1 MHNSNNNNNTILLYY
16 IIFYCNYRCCYV
28 AHFRDISDFLYTQTS
43 SSLFSIHCFFLIK
56 IYYVFNANQH
66 ILLLRGCV
74 YTAGSFVRDQPT
86 VSRLDTYAHH
96 RPPRARARTTS
107 VKEKDACNYQFGM
120 CVCVCGSGVLFLV
133 DFGKRKYNIV
143 FGEKDIIIWSPYV

>member
-1 MHNSNNNNNTILLYY
+1 MCNAITVVVDLWDYIIFFLGQYIIYYYNNITIQYVTTIHNSNNTILY
-16 IIFYCNYRCCYV
+16 IIVILLLLRCAFSWY
-28 AHFRDISDFLYTQTS
+28 FRFSVYTQTS

-66 ILLLRGCV
+66 ILLLRACV

-86 VSRLDTYAHH
+86 VSRSDTYAH

-107 VKEKDACNYQFGM
+107 VKEKDACNY
-120 CVCVCGSGVLFLV
+120 
-133 DFGKRKYNIV
+133 
-143 FGEKDIIIWSPYV
+143 

>member
-1 MHNSNNNNNTILLYY
+1 MIQYYLLYY
-16 IIFYCNYRCCYV
+16 IILKYRNCCCCV

-74 YTAGSFVRDQPT
+74 YTAGLFVRDQPT
-86 VSRLDTYAHH
+86 VSLSDTYAH
-96 RPPRARARTTS
+96 RPPRTRARTTS
-107 VKEKDACNYQFGM
+107 VKEKDACNY
-120 CVCVCGSGVLFLV
+120 
-133 DFGKRKYNIV
+133 
-143 FGEKDIIIWSPYV
+143 

>member
-1 MHNSNNNNNTILLYY
+1 MCSNNNNKILLYY
-16 IIFYCNYRCCYV
+16 NIIFYCNCCCYV
-28 AHFRDISDFLYTQTS
+28 AHLRDISDFLYTQTS

-66 ILLLRGCV
+66 ILLLLGCV

-86 VSRLDTYAHH
+86 VSSSDTYAHH
-96 RPPRARARTTS
+96 RPPREQRLSRKKTS
-107 VKEKDACNYQFGM
+107 VIINSA
-120 CVCVCGSGVLFLV
+120 CVCVRGSGVLFLV
-133 DFGKRKYNIV
+133 DFGERKYNIV